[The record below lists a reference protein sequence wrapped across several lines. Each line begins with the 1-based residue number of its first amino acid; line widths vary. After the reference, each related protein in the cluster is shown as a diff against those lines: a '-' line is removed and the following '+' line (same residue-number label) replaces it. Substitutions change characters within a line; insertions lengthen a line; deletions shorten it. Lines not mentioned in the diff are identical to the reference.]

1 MQPHWAAGRLTK
13 GPEQA
18 DSTDV
23 DDATTDKRPRASRAL
38 PANEAGA
45 FDALRAICD
54 AGPAILLTDGD
65 GKVVLAS
72 SAAKRLWAR
81 VVEGSVVTDLFDDPA
96 ASDLGASLR
105 ARTAWAGHLS
115 TGEETLRTLECT
127 CLPIAAETATGA
139 VYCVSIVDRT
149 DELNR
154 IADLEAAHR
163 RSLALLDAMPDLLFR
178 ISSDLTFLDYRDPTM
193 KGIDNRLDFL
203 GKRLDGFLPPEIV
216 ALVEPNLLK
225 TLESGEVVTY
235 PSFYDYEDGR
245 HTFDNRVVKSGPSE
259 VVLICRDTTEQT
271 RAEIELRRNQARFQ
285 RIVQFSRE
293 YTSITDADNVIT
305 FISEP
310 VERVLGYE
318 PEELIGTNSMDL
330 IHPDDLDAGNFANRR
345 TLSGRGTVPPLRIR
359 LRHKSGE
366 WRFIETT
373 ARPLFD
379 DELVG
384 GLLTHCR
391 DITDYVDVEHS
402 LRQSVTKL
410 DAILDT
416 AADGIITFDETG
428 QIESINGAA
437 QLMFGLPEEI
447 ALGKNIKELLTA
459 DGQSAVSGLLEEAA
473 ALDGDALAPV
483 TDDIDG
489 VRGDGSSFPLTLS
502 VSHLQVDG
510 NDVFTAIIRDMSE
523 RHALQRQLEY
533 QATHDALTGLPNRSL
548 FHANVERAMRASSIT
563 RKSLSIIFMDLDR
576 FKNVNDSLGH
586 ALGDQLLCAVANRL
600 TGTIRGDGTVAR
612 FGGDEFLILC
622 ELDEQNEVY
631 PIANRL
637 LESLRRPFEV
647 GNEEVFLGASAGIAM
662 YDPRSG
668 TDVGTL
674 IRNADVA
681 LYRAKEK
688 GRSRYEVFDAS
699 VHARSQQR
707 LAIETALRHAIAR
720 NELVTFFQPIFCLA
734 TNNYIGTEALV
745 RWQHDGRLMA
755 PSHFIDIAEES
766 GLIVDIGAWIMRDAL
781 ATTHEWQDHASLA
794 SMGVSVNVSG
804 RQLDQP
810 DFPQLVADTL
820 ESTKINPSTVTL
832 EITETTLIYDDP
844 RTLRQLSA
852 LKELGVKIAI
862 DDFGTGYSSIGY
874 LRHLPIDTIK
884 IDRSFISQLEHDH
897 QTAAIVNTITTLAH
911 TLSMKVVAEGVEN
924 GRQLEILRNAGC
936 DWLQGYF
943 FARPAAAEDMHA
955 VLLAHP
961 YDKALPPGALVL
973 PNS

>member
-1 MQPHWAAGRLTK
+1 MQ
-13 GPEQA
+13 
-18 DSTDV
+18 
-23 DDATTDKRPRASRAL
+23 DATEQDPASGLGSTGPHADTVASPSAILRAL
-38 PANEAGA
+38 R
-45 FDALRAICD
+45 DS
-54 AGPAILLTDGD
+54 GPAIALVDGT
-65 GKVVLAS
+65 GRVVFA
-72 SAAKRLWAR
+72 SAAANALWTR
-81 VVEGSVVTDLFDDPA
+81 SPEGMQLIDLFDDA
-96 ASDLGASLR
+96 TAHDLEDAVRSGAPWSGYLTTDDAVR
-105 ARTAWAGHLS
+105 
-115 TGEETLRTLECT
+115 RTLECT
-127 CLPIAAETATGA
+127 CTPFAEAATVGA
-139 VYCVSIVDRT
+139 VSCLSFVDRT

-154 IADLEAAHR
+154 IADLEAANR

-178 ISSDLTFLDYRDPTM
+178 ISSDLTFLDYRDPTTR
-193 KGIDNRLDFL
+193 GIDVPPDQFL
-203 GKRLDGFLPPEIV
+203 GKRLDAFLPPEIV
-216 ALVEPNLLK
+216 KLVEPNLLK
-225 TLESGEVVTY
+225 TLASDQVVTY
-235 PSFYDYEDGR
+235 PSFYDYPDGR
-245 HTFDNRVVKSGPSE
+245 HTFDNRVVKSGPAE

-293 YTSITDADNVIT
+293 YTAITDEANIIR

-310 VERVLGYE
+310 VERVLGYK
-318 PEELIGTNSMDL
+318 PDELIGTNALDL
-330 IHPDDLDAGNFANRR
+330 IHPDDLDNGSFASRR
-345 TLSGRGTVPPLRIR
+345 ALSGTGSIPPLRIR

-366 WRFIETT
+366 WRFFETT
-373 ARPLFD
+373 AKSLFD

-391 DITDYVDVEHS
+391 DITDYVDVENS
-402 LRQSVTKL
+402 LRKSLTKL

-416 AADGIITFDETG
+416 AADGIITFGATG
-428 QIESINGAA
+428 CIESINGAA
-437 QLMFGLPEEI
+437 QLMFGVPEEV
-447 ALGKNIKELLTA
+447 ALQRNITELLTP
-459 DGQSAVSGLLEEAA
+459 DGQSAVERVLEEAA
-473 ALDGDALAPV
+473 LLDGDAFAPV

-489 VRGDGSSFPLTLS
+489 VRGDGSTFPLNFS
-502 VSHLQVDG
+502 VSHLRVDG
-510 NDVFTAIIRDMSE
+510 TDLFTAIIRDMSE

-548 FHANVERAMRASSIT
+548 FHANVERAMRQSSIT
-563 RKSLSIIFMDLDR
+563 GKSLSVIFMDLDR

-586 ALGDQLLCAVANRL
+586 ALGDQLLVAVANRL
-600 TGTIRGDGTVAR
+600 TGNLRGDGTVAR

-622 ELDEQNEVY
+622 ELDEQNDVY

-647 GNEEVFLGASAGIAM
+647 GTEEVFLGASAGIAT

-699 VHARSQQR
+699 IHARSQQR
-707 LAIETALRHAIAR
+707 LTIETALRHAIDR
-720 NELVTFFQPIFCLA
+720 NELVTFFQPIFCLS
-734 TNNYIGTEALV
+734 TNDYIGTEALV
-745 RWQHDGRLMA
+745 RWQYDGRLMA
-755 PSHFIDIAEES
+755 PGNFIDIAEES
-766 GLIVDIGAWIMRDAL
+766 GLIVDIGAWIFDDAC
-781 ATTHEWQDHASLA
+781 ATTHQWQQHPDLA
-794 SMGVSVNVSG
+794 TLGVSVNVSG

-810 DFPQLVADTL
+810 DFPQRVQDSLQR
-820 ESTKINPSTVTL
+820 TKINPSTVTL

-924 GRQLEILRNAGC
+924 GRQLEILRQAGC

-943 FARPAAAEDMHA
+943 FARPASAEDMQS

-961 YDKALPPGALVL
+961 YGQAHPPAALVL
-973 PNS
+973 PTP

>member
-1 MQPHWAAGRLTK
+1 MH
-13 GPEQA
+13 
-18 DSTDV
+18 
-23 DDATTDKRPRASRAL
+23 DATTEEPASGRRATRPVGESLAEASAT
-38 PANEAGA
+38 
-45 FDALRAICD
+45 LRAIRD
-54 AGPAILLTDGD
+54 AGPAIILVDGA
-65 GKVVLAS
+65 GVVVLAS
-72 SAAKRLWAR
+72 AAADALWSRHPEGLRLT
-81 VVEGSVVTDLFDDPA
+81 ELFDDPIA
-96 ASDLGASLR
+96 NDLDVAVREGSP
-105 ARTAWAGHLS
+105 WSGHLA
-115 TGEETLRTLECT
+115 TDDDIRRTLECT
-127 CLPIAAETATGA
+127 STPLALADAATTGA
-139 VYCVSIVDRT
+139 VSCVSLVDRT
-149 DELNR
+149 AELNR
-154 IADLEAAHR
+154 IADLEAANR

-178 ISSDLTFLDYRDPTM
+178 ISSDLTFLDYRDPTTR
-193 KGIDNRLDFL
+193 GIDVPPDQFL
-203 GKRLDGFLPPEIV
+203 GKRLDAFLPPEIV
-216 ALVEPNLLK
+216 ELVEPNLLK
-225 TLESGEVVTY
+225 TLASGQVVTY
-235 PSFYDYEDGR
+235 PSFYDYGDGR
-245 HTFDNRVVKSGPSE
+245 HTFDNRVVKSGPAE

-293 YTSITDADNVIT
+293 YTAITDSENIIR

-310 VERVLGYE
+310 VERVLGYK
-318 PEELIGTNSMDL
+318 PDELIGTSAMDL
-330 IHPDDLDAGNFANRR
+330 IHPDDLDAGSFASRR
-345 TLSGRGTVPPLRIR
+345 TLSGTGSIPPLRIR

-366 WRFIETT
+366 WRFFETT
-373 ARPLFD
+373 AKSLFD

-391 DITDYVDVEHS
+391 DITDYVDVENS
-402 LRQSVTKL
+402 LRKSVTKL

-416 AADGIITFDETG
+416 AADGIITFGVTG
-428 QIESINGAA
+428 AIESINGAA
-437 QLMFGLPEEI
+437 QQMFGVPEEV
-447 ALGKNIKELLTA
+447 ALQKNITELLTPE
-459 DGQSAVSGLLEEAA
+459 GQSAVQHVLEEASL
-473 ALDGDALAPV
+473 LDGDAFAPV

-489 VRGDGSSFPLTLS
+489 IRGDGSSFPLNIS
-502 VSHLQVDG
+502 VSHLRVDG
-510 NDVFTAIIRDMSE
+510 TDLFTAIIRDMSE

-548 FHANVERAMRASSIT
+548 FHANVERAMRQSSIT
-563 RKSLSIIFMDLDR
+563 GKSLSIIFMDLDR

-586 ALGDQLLCAVANRL
+586 ALGDQLLVAVANRL
-600 TGTIRGDGTVAR
+600 TGNLRGDGTVAR

-622 ELDEQNEVY
+622 ELEEQNDVY

-647 GNEEVFLGASAGIAM
+647 GTEEVFLGASAGIAM

-699 VHARSQQR
+699 IHARSQQR
-707 LAIETALRHAIAR
+707 LAIETALRHAIDR
-720 NELVTFFQPIFCLA
+720 DELVTFFQPIFSLSA
-734 TNNYIGTEALV
+734 NEYIGTEALV

-755 PSHFIDIAEES
+755 PGNFIDIAEES
-766 GLIVDIGAWIMRDAL
+766 GLIVDIGAWILDDAC
-781 ATTHEWQDHASLA
+781 ATTHQWQQRPALTRL
-794 SMGVSVNVSG
+794 GVSVNVSG

-810 DFPQLVADTL
+810 DFPQRVR
-820 ESTKINPSTVTL
+820 ESLDRTKINPSTVTL

-897 QTAAIVNTITTLAH
+897 QTAAIVNTITNLAH
-911 TLSMKVVAEGVEN
+911 TLSMNVVAEGVEN

-943 FARPAAAEDMHA
+943 FARPAAAEDIQA
-955 VLLAHP
+955 ILLAHP
-961 YDKALPPGALVL
+961 YGNAYPPAALVL
-973 PNS
+973 PAP